1 MLLVTL
7 AVMVFLILINLICFM
22 SIRNYKTKCYVPP
35 IGEDLQHDFCDYG
48 VSIHSDV
55 TLLNRLSD
63 MRLSQSLMDGIL
75 SRFTEV
81 KDDMPSEIKDK
92 FSSLDDFEKMD
103 FTDSRYL
110 QSLSDKKSALS
121 SFIDDYDKKVSE
133 MKDSEEKSKLA
144 SARKNLDNYILSMFS
159 GDPNDNE

>member
-1 MLLVTL
+1 
-7 AVMVFLILINLICFM
+7 M

-35 IGEDLQHDFCDYG
+35 IGEDLQHDFCDNG
-48 VSIHSDV
+48 VSIHSDI

-75 SRFTEV
+75 SRFTQI
-81 KDDMPSEIKDK
+81 KDDMPQEIKDK
-92 FSSLDDFEKMD
+92 FSALDDFKKME

-110 QSLSDKKSALS
+110 QYLSDKKSALS
-121 SFIDDYDKKVSE
+121 SFIDDFDKKVSE

-159 GDPNDNE
+159 DESSAEV

>member
-1 MLLVTL
+1 
-7 AVMVFLILINLICFM
+7 M

-35 IGEDLQHDFCDYG
+35 IGEDLQHDFCDNG

-75 SRFTEV
+75 SRFAQV
-81 KDDMPSEIKDK
+81 KDDMPQEILDK
-92 FSSLDDFEKMD
+92 FSALDDFKKMD
-103 FTDSRYL
+103 FADSRYL

-121 SFIDDYDKKVSE
+121 TFINDFDKQVAE
-133 MKDSEEKSKLA
+133 LKDSEEKTKLA
-144 SARKNLDNYILSMFS
+144 TARKNLDNYILSMFS
-159 GDPNDNE
+159 DSDYNNNE

>member
-1 MLLVTL
+1 M
-7 AVMVFLILINLICFM
+7 N
-22 SIRNYKTKCYVPP
+22 IRNYKTKCYVPP
-35 IGEDLQHDFCDYG
+35 VGEDLQHDFCDNG

-81 KDDMPSEIKDK
+81 KDDMPVEIKDK
-92 FSSLDDFEKMD
+92 FSALDDFKKME

-133 MKDSEEKSKLA
+133 MKDSEEKSKLV

-159 GDPNDNE
+159 DNSSDNE

>member
-1 MLLVTL
+1 
-7 AVMVFLILINLICFM
+7 M

-35 IGEDLQHDFCDYG
+35 IGEDLQHDFCDNG
-48 VSIHSDV
+48 ISFHSDV

-75 SRFTEV
+75 SRFTEI
-81 KDDMPSEIKDK
+81 KDDMPQEIKDK
-92 FSSLDDFEKMD
+92 FSALDDFKKME

-121 SFIDDYDKKVSE
+121 SFIDDFDKQVSD
-133 MKDSEEKSKLA
+133 MKDSEQKTKLA

-159 GDPNDNE
+159 DSEFHDKDNE

>member
-1 MLLVTL
+1 
-7 AVMVFLILINLICFM
+7 M

-35 IGEDLQHDFCDYG
+35 VGEDLQHDICEDGISF
-48 VSIHSDV
+48 HSDI

-75 SRFTEV
+75 SRFTQV
-81 KDDMPSEIKDK
+81 KDDMPQEISEK
-92 FSSLDDFEKMD
+92 FAALDDFKKMD

-121 SFIDDYDKKVSE
+121 SFIDDYDKKLSE
-133 MKDSEEKSKLA
+133 MNESVQKNKLA
-144 SARKNLDNYILSMFS
+144 SARRNMDNYILSLFS
-159 GDPNDNE
+159 DDDK

>member
-1 MLLVTL
+1 
-7 AVMVFLILINLICFM
+7 M

-35 IGEDLQHDFCDYG
+35 VGEDLQHDFCDDG

-75 SRFTEV
+75 SRFTQI
-81 KDDMPSEIKDK
+81 KDDMPQEIKDK
-92 FSSLDDFEKMD
+92 FSALDDFKKMD
-103 FTDSRYL
+103 FADSRYL

-121 SFIDDYDKKVSE
+121 SFIEAFDKEVSE

-159 GDPNDNE
+159 DSSSDDE

>member
-1 MLLVTL
+1 
-7 AVMVFLILINLICFM
+7 M

-35 IGEDLQHDFCDYG
+35 VGEDLQHDFCDNG

-75 SRFTEV
+75 SRFTQI
-81 KDDMPSEIKDK
+81 KDDMPQEIKDK
-92 FSSLDDFEKMD
+92 FSVLDDFKKME

-121 SFIDDYDKKVSE
+121 SFIDDFDKKVSE
-133 MKDSEEKSKLA
+133 MKDSEEKTKLA

-159 GDPNDNE
+159 DENGENDEK

>member
-1 MLLVTL
+1 
-7 AVMVFLILINLICFM
+7 M

-35 IGEDLQHDFCDYG
+35 IGEDLQHDFCDNG

-55 TLLNRLSD
+55 TLLSRLSD

-75 SRFTEV
+75 SRFNEI
-81 KDDMPSEIKDK
+81 KDDMPQEIKDK
-92 FSSLDDFEKMD
+92 FSTLDDFKKME

-121 SFIDDYDKKVSE
+121 SFIDEFDKKVSE
-133 MKDSEEKSKLA
+133 MKDSEQKTKLA
-144 SARKNLDNYILSMFS
+144 SARKNFDNYLLSMFS
-159 GDPNDNE
+159 DDDNVDK

>member
-1 MLLVTL
+1 
-7 AVMVFLILINLICFM
+7 M

-35 IGEDLQHDFCDYG
+35 IGEDLQHDFCEDG

-75 SRFTEV
+75 SRFTQI
-81 KDDMPSEIKDK
+81 KDDMPKEISDK
-92 FSSLDDFEKMD
+92 FAALDDFKKMD

-121 SFIDDYDKKVSE
+121 SFIDDYDKMVSE
-133 MKDSEEKSKLA
+133 MKDSEQKNKLA

-159 GDPNDNE
+159 DESLDGDK

>member
-1 MLLVTL
+1 
-7 AVMVFLILINLICFM
+7 M

-35 IGEDLQHDFCDYG
+35 IGEDLQHDFCEDG

-63 MRLSQSLMDGIL
+63 LKISQSLMDGIL
-75 SRFTEV
+75 SRFTQI
-81 KDDMPSEIKDK
+81 KDDMPPEISEK
-92 FSSLDDFEKMD
+92 FAALDDFKKMD

-121 SFIDDYDKKVSE
+121 SFIEDFDNKLSE
-133 MKDSEEKSKLA
+133 LKDSEEKSKLA
-144 SARKNLDNYILSMFS
+144 AARKNMDNYILSMFS
-159 GDPNDNE
+159 DSDH

>member
-1 MLLVTL
+1 
-7 AVMVFLILINLICFM
+7 M

-35 IGEDLQHDFCDYG
+35 VGEDLQHDFCDNG

-75 SRFTEV
+75 SRFSQV
-81 KDDMPSEIKDK
+81 KDDMPKEISDK
-92 FSSLDDFEKMD
+92 FDALDDFKKMD

-121 SFIDDYDKKVSE
+121 SFIEDFDKKLSDLA
-133 MKDSEEKSKLA
+133 DSKQKNKLA

-159 GDPNDNE
+159 DDD

>member
-1 MLLVTL
+1 
-7 AVMVFLILINLICFM
+7 M

-35 IGEDLQHDFCDYG
+35 IGEDLQHDFCDDG

-75 SRFTEV
+75 SRFTQI
-81 KDDMPSEIKDK
+81 KDDMPNDIREK
-92 FSSLDDFEKMD
+92 FSALDDFKKME

-121 SFIDDYDKKVSE
+121 SFIDDFDKKVSE

-159 GDPNDNE
+159 GESSEDK

>member
-1 MLLVTL
+1 
-7 AVMVFLILINLICFM
+7 M

-35 IGEDLQHDFCDYG
+35 IGEDLQHDFCDDG

-75 SRFTEV
+75 SRFTQI
-81 KDDMPSEIKDK
+81 KDDMPQEIKEK
-92 FSSLDDFEKMD
+92 FSTLDDFTKME
-103 FTDSRYL
+103 FSDSRYL

-121 SFIDDYDKKVSE
+121 SFIDDFDKKVSE
-133 MKDSEEKSKLA
+133 MKDSEDKMKLA

-159 GDPNDNE
+159 DSDDNDNE

>member
-1 MLLVTL
+1 M
-7 AVMVFLILINLICFM
+7 N
-22 SIRNYKTKCYVPP
+22 IRNYKTKCYVPP
-35 IGEDLQHDFCDYG
+35 VGEDLQHDFCDDG
-48 VSIHSDV
+48 VSIHSDI

-63 MRLSQSLMDGIL
+63 MRLSQSLLDGIL
-75 SRFTEV
+75 SRFTQV
-81 KDDMPSEIKDK
+81 KDDMPQEIMDK
-92 FSSLDDFEKMD
+92 FSALDDFKKME

-121 SFIDDYDKKVSE
+121 SFIDDYDKTVSE

-159 GDPNDNE
+159 DKSFDDE

>member
-1 MLLVTL
+1 M
-7 AVMVFLILINLICFM
+7 N
-22 SIRNYKTKCYVPP
+22 IRNYKTKCYVPP
-35 IGEDLQHDFCDYG
+35 VGEDLQHDICDDG
-48 VSIHSDV
+48 VSIHSDI

-75 SRFTEV
+75 SRFTEIQ
-81 KDDMPSEIKDK
+81 DTMPNEIKEK
-92 FSSLDDFEKMD
+92 FSDLDDFMKME

-121 SFIDDYDKKVSE
+121 TFIDDFDKKVSE
-133 MKDSEEKSKLA
+133 LKDSEEKTKLA

-159 GDPNDNE
+159 DDDNDGE

>member
-1 MLLVTL
+1 
-7 AVMVFLILINLICFM
+7 M

-35 IGEDLQHDFCDYG
+35 VGEDLQHDFCDDG
-48 VSIHSDV
+48 VSIHSDI

-75 SRFTEV
+75 SRFTEF
-81 KDDMPSEIKDK
+81 KDDMPSEIKEK
-92 FSSLDDFEKMD
+92 FSALDDFKKME

-121 SFIDDYDKKVSE
+121 SFIDDFDKKVSE

-144 SARKNLDNYILSMFS
+144 AARKNMDNYILSMFS
-159 GDPNDNE
+159 DENNEE

>member
-1 MLLVTL
+1 
-7 AVMVFLILINLICFM
+7 M

-35 IGEDLQHDFCDYG
+35 IGEDLQHDFCDNG

-75 SRFTEV
+75 SRFTQI
-81 KDDMPSEIKDK
+81 KDDMPQEIKDK
-92 FSSLDDFEKMD
+92 FSALDDFKKME

-121 SFIDDYDKKVSE
+121 SFIDDFDKKVSE
-133 MKDSEEKSKLA
+133 MKDSDEKSKLA

-159 GDPNDNE
+159 DDNNENDEK

>member
-1 MLLVTL
+1 
-7 AVMVFLILINLICFM
+7 M

-35 IGEDLQHDFCDYG
+35 IGEDLQHDFCDDG

-75 SRFTEV
+75 SRFTQI
-81 KDDMPSEIKDK
+81 KDDMPNEIKEK
-92 FSSLDDFEKMD
+92 FSALDDFKKME

-121 SFIDDYDKKVSE
+121 SFIDDFDKKLTE
-133 MKDSEEKSKLA
+133 MKDSDEKSKLA

-159 GDPNDNE
+159 GDSSEDE

>member
-1 MLLVTL
+1 
-7 AVMVFLILINLICFM
+7 M

-35 IGEDLQHDFCDYG
+35 IGEDLQHDFCDDG

-75 SRFTEV
+75 SRFTQI
-81 KDDMPSEIKDK
+81 KDDMPGEIKDK
-92 FSSLDDFEKMD
+92 FSALDDFKKME

-110 QSLSDKKSALS
+110 QFLSDKKSALS
-121 SFIDDYDKKVSE
+121 SFIDDFDKKVSE
-133 MKDSEEKSKLA
+133 MKDSEQKNKLA

-159 GDPNDNE
+159 DDSSDNE